1 MLDCISIKWPF
12 VPATQRLEI
21 HKQLTQT
28 NPRRASVLG
37 VSVIRKRLIAVPALT
52 CAAAINTDIK
62 IDVGRH
68 PALTPLLFFFVLTLS
83 PPSFSL
89 LSSAHHRPQ
98 ERAGR
103 AGQLDDY
110 PFHVDSPQPS
120 VHQRHQPGLQGQRLP
135 SAAAHHAHWQNCQS
149 WTCSITYPL

>member
-1 MLDCISIKWPF
+1 MMLDCISIKWPF

-62 IDVGRH
+62 IDAGRH

-83 PPSFSL
+83 PPFFPPLQCPPSPPGACRPSRSTRRL
-89 LSSAHHRPQ
+89 SVSRGQPPTLSSSTASTRATRSATAFGGSTSRPLT
-98 ERAGR
+98 E
-103 AGQLDDY
+103 L
-110 PFHVDSPQPS
+110 SE
-120 VHQRHQPGLQGQRLP
+120 LNL
-135 SAAAHHAHWQNCQS
+135 
-149 WTCSITYPL
+149 

>member
-62 IDVGRH
+62 IDAGRH
-68 PALTPLLFFFVLTLS
+68 PALTPLLFSFLSLHSLPPFFPSSPVPTIAPRSVQAEPVNSTTIRFTWTAPNPQFINGINQGYKVSDCLRR
-83 PPSFSL
+83 PPS
-89 LSSAHHRPQ
+89 P
-98 ERAGR
+98 
-103 AGQLDDY
+103 
-110 PFHVDSPQPS
+110 
-120 VHQRHQPGLQGQRLP
+120 
-135 SAAAHHAHWQNCQS
+135 AAAHHAH
-149 WTCSITYPL
+149 